1 VVSKPF
7 QRYINKARVLMEGV
21 SWKWNDVLLS
31 DSLKASKMVADL
43 VVNKASVAEAPA
55 KKVAEPPVK
64 KEFLRKGFLNPHPV
78 LPTTSS
84 SPQKV
89 FDGGIV
95 GPSSPPRRCSS
106 SSPVE
111 GNGFSQSQ
119 NWPIGFDHNREIVV
133 WEEDVDF
140 WDFLPL
146 DWASEGAFGEEAST
160 IRDAME
166 EEFQRDKMIS
176 RQKSKGKRELLNL
189 HSFINYGN
197 SKPFARSRKGKNLML

>member
-1 VVSKPF
+1 M
-7 QRYINKARVLMEGV
+7 VLWEGV
-21 SWKWNDVLLS
+21 SWKWNDLLLS

-43 VVNKASVAEAPA
+43 AVNKASVAEPPA
-55 KKVAEPPVK
+55 KKVAEPLVK
-64 KEFLRKGFLNPHPV
+64 KDFLRKGFLNPRPV

-95 GPSSPPRRCSS
+95 GPSSPSRGCSN

-111 GNGFSQSQ
+111 GNGLSQSR
-119 NWPIGFDHNREIVV
+119 NWPIGFDHNGEIVV

-140 WDFLPL
+140 WDVLPL
-146 DWASEGAFGEEAST
+146 DWASEGAFGEEALA

-176 RQKSKGKRELLNL
+176 RQKSKVKRELLNL
-189 HSFINYGN
+189 HSSINYGD
-197 SKPFARSRKGKNLML
+197 SKPSARSRKGKNAML